1 MMLTAYLLP
10 FLTALLAGTASAAVV
25 VQVAGQNGGPPM
37 FVTADVGSSSA
48 FRLSVEFAAT
58 ATAAPL
64 SSPSL
69 DAGRALANYTKTSGP
84 NGSVGI
90 KTSFGELSIDR
101 DGRFELFD
109 ADGTRVA
116 HATAV
121 PAISTEATGHQGI
134 TMAVSGSKTG
144 PGANGRR
151 PCLTNGGWGPPYTW
165 DPVDK

>member
-10 FLTALLAGTASAAVV
+10 FLAALLAGTASAAVV

-101 DGRFELFD
+101 DGRFEFPLVTTGRHQLTLTLESVPLPWGR
-109 ADGTRVA
+109 AGESGVSVNVPLRGR
-116 HATAV
+116 ATAE
-121 PAISTEATGHQGI
+121 I
-134 TMAVSGSKTG
+134 
-144 PGANGRR
+144 
-151 PCLTNGGWGPPYTW
+151 
-165 DPVDK
+165 PVVKVGE

>member
-1 MMLTAYLLP
+1 MLTTHLLP
-10 FLTALLAGTASAAVV
+10 LLTALLAGTASAAVV
-25 VQVAGQNGGPPM
+25 VQVAGRDGGLPM
-37 FVTADVGSSSA
+37 FVTAAVGSSSA

-69 DAGRALANYTKTSGP
+69 DAGRALAKGTKTSGP

-90 KTSFGELSIDR
+90 KTSFGELRIDR

-109 ADGTRVA
+109 ADGARVA
-116 HATAV
+116 HATAKG
-121 PAISTEATGHQGI
+121 PAISTEATGYQGI
-134 TMAVSGSKTG
+134 TMGVSGSKTG